1 MASCEV
7 TLRALKVVPK
17 MQFNV
22 YGIEIY
28 SIEFRHSPL
37 PGESVGITGLVETTS
52 SHLIYQVHIVYWTGE
67 SILEF

>member
-1 MASCEV
+1 
-7 TLRALKVVPK
+7 